1 MADTMKRP
9 KKIGL
14 RDPGEMPIFKIPHW
28 QFLVC
33 TSNEFEI
40 EKSTKNAGTIKALD
54 WIDEKIK
61 QGTYEIEREKLTD
74 KWSSTLN
81 NQQIWHQESVGFIVA
96 KRGREYIEA
105 RIELGQ
111 HQTRFFQARNSSDI
125 SEQKKFEAVSKAI
138 LEILEIGG
146 GAMLLP
152 ILRLVRSPK
161 KSKGRNERW
170 YPTEADHKLLS
181 EMRQL
186 IFLGSTSSAAAKKV
200 SQTNPGIRALST
212 QKRLEK
218 WWRWKMELRT
228 HGGI

>member
-1 MADTMKRP
+1 
-9 KKIGL
+9 
-14 RDPGEMPIFKIPHW
+14 MPMLKIPGW

-33 TSNEFEI
+33 TWNEFEI
-40 EKSTKNAGTIKALD
+40 EKSVKNADTVKALN

-61 QGTYEIEREKLTD
+61 QGTYEIEREKLTN
-74 KWSSTLN
+74 KWSSTMN
-81 NQQIWHQESVGFIVA
+81 NQQIWHQEAVGFMVA
-96 KRGREYIEA
+96 RRGRENIEA
-105 RIELGQ
+105 RIELWE
-111 HQTRFFQARNSSDI
+111 HQKRFFQARNSSDI

-146 GAMLLP
+146 SAMLLP

-161 KSKGRNERW
+161 KSKGRNERC
-170 YPTEADHKLLS
+170 YPTKVDHRLLH

-186 IFLGSTSSAAAKKV
+186 IFLSSTSSAAAKKV

-228 HGGI
+228 HVGI